1 MSKRHLEMFRSQR
14 VCSRCEDVAMM
25 EAVAEKKGNGARIT
39 AATIQDKQLST
50 DFEVGSKERSI

>member
-1 MSKRHLEMFRSQR
+1 
-14 VCSRCEDVAMM
+14 MM